1 LETSPKHCTSSS
13 SSSSSSSSLPCPPHG
28 HCGKKKRY
36 SIFLTILFLIIC
48 ISAVSVLF
56 LVKKPLVVIASAQQV
71 VDYEADM
78 AITYP
83 STGSADESTL
93 TTVVITSTLIPQ
105 ATSTTPA
112 PVATLSLKP
121 VASSPPQPII
131 TQQAPAQR
139 QTSSP
144 PQPIITQQAPAQRQ
158 TSSPP
163 QPKAPA
169 ERQISSEVV
178 AGPPTDTW
186 VTPYQIGN
194 GYTAGNWPNP
204 GGCTGTTQLLQQAF
218 PSSNPIQ
225 WTGEQ
230 KDQAI
235 RWIASQF
242 DYMVMASAQAPST
255 CFQMV
260 TLGASNGRS
269 VRALVLDYSAVHT
282 GSNIG
287 DVSQG
292 VIDALGGVP
301 SSGHI
306 DLSSVSWGE
315 RIPFSTP
322 PFGLP

>member
-1 LETSPKHCTSSS
+1 MTRETVLVLETSPKHCTSLPS

-28 HCGKKKRY
+28 HCGKKKKY

-48 ISAVSVLF
+48 ISAVSALF
-56 LVKKPLVVIASAQQV
+56 LIKKPLVVIASAQQV

-78 AITYP
+78 SITYP

-93 TTVVITSTLIPQ
+93 TTVVITSTFIPQ
-105 ATSTTPA
+105 ATTTTPA
-112 PVATLSLKP
+112 PVATLSLIP
-121 VASSPPQPII
+121 VASSP
-131 TQQAPAQR
+131 
-139 QTSSP
+139 S
-144 PQPIITQQAPAQRQ
+144 QPIITQQAPAQRQ

-169 ERQISSEVV
+169 QRQISSEVV
-178 AGPPTDTW
+178 AISGPPTDTW

-260 TLGASNGRS
+260 NNTSHLITKLA
-269 VRALVLDYSAVHT
+269 
-282 GSNIG
+282 
-287 DVSQG
+287 
-292 VIDALGGVP
+292 
-301 SSGHI
+301 
-306 DLSSVSWGE
+306 
-315 RIPFSTP
+315 
-322 PFGLP
+322 